1 MPHCQLINVRLC
13 VAFGTARYADSA
25 VPVDASRPS
34 WPRWLIGL
42 CLILSPGVLP
52 AEAHAAGQIEIE
64 YADWGFDGRAVPR
77 TFNLLTL
84 GIQNLTA
91 EPFEGTLR
99 CRRVLSAAGGW
110 SGAEILQDVYIGPN
124 SVREVQVYPYMLDE
138 GEVWEIRWGDGL
150 EDTFLTERP
159 QLTSGSRVILNDPI
173 SNSGI
178 QQGLKGFSED
188 WFPVSVLVNLHFAN
202 RVRADVNVLQN
213 LCP

>member
-1 MPHCQLINVRLC
+1 MPHCQLINLRLC

-91 EPFEGTLR
+91 EPFEGTPF
-99 CRRVLSAAGGW
+99 S
-110 SGAEILQDVYIGPN
+110 SNY
-124 SVREVQVYPYMLDE
+124 
-138 GEVWEIRWGDGL
+138 
-150 EDTFLTERP
+150 
-159 QLTSGSRVILNDPI
+159 VILSFSKRHDANPR
-173 SNSGI
+173 SN
-178 QQGLKGFSED
+178 
-188 WFPVSVLVNLHFAN
+188 HFY
-202 RVRADVNVLQN
+202 
-213 LCP
+213 